1 MLTRLRPM
9 NDGMKKILITGA
21 TGNLGEAIAT
31 TMSAHASHLCLNF
44 RSSQRRAE
52 ELARRLA
59 ERGGRVDAF
68 AQDLAAE
75 CGPENLIEHAMHAM
89 GGIDVLINLAS
100 SFEKASLATT
110 DEEGWQ
116 RIVDMNLK
124 APFFLAKAAAMAME
138 SNGGSMI
145 FFSDTAAARPYGNYL
160 PYCMA
165 KAGVETMVK
174 GLARTLAPRI
184 RVNAIAPYIVS
195 KPDDMSEKGW
205 QDLINKTPSRMPTE
219 PEEIASLVK
228 WLAIDAQTTTG
239 QVITLDGGRLLR

>member
-1 MLTRLRPM
+1 MAR
-9 NDGMKKILITGA
+9 ILITGA
-21 TGNLGEAIAT
+21 TGNLGEAIAST
-31 TMSAHASHLCLNF
+31 LSAHASHLCLSYK
-44 RSSQRRAE
+44 SSQGKAQA
-52 ELARRLA
+52 LARELT
-59 ERGGRVDAF
+59 ECCEKVDAF
-68 AQDLAAE
+68 AQDLSADR
-75 CGPENLIEHAMHAM
+75 GPENLIEHAMQVM
-89 GGIDVLINLAS
+89 GGVDVLINLAS
-100 SFEKASLATT
+100 SFEKASLAST

-116 RIVDMNLK
+116 RTVDANLK
-124 APFFLAKAAAMAME
+124 APFFLAQATARAME
-138 SNGGSMI
+138 SEGGSMI
-145 FFSDTAAARPYGNYL
+145 FFSDTAAVRPYGSYL

-205 QDLINKTPSRMPTE
+205 QDLINKTPSRRPTE

>member
-1 MLTRLRPM
+1 M
-9 NDGMKKILITGA
+9 NEGKKKILITGA
-21 TGNLGEAIAT
+21 TGNLGEAIAA

-44 RSSQRRAE
+44 RSSHRRAE
-52 ELARRLA
+52 ELARRIA

-68 AQDLAAE
+68 AQDLTTE
-75 CGPENLIEHAMHAM
+75 RGPENLIEHAMHVM
-89 GGIDVLINLAS
+89 GGVDVLINLVS
-100 SFEKASLATT
+100 SFEKAPLAST

-116 RIVDMNLK
+116 RIVDTNLK
-124 APFFLAKAAAMAME
+124 APFFLAKATAMAME
-138 SNGGSMI
+138 SSGGSMI
-145 FFSDTAAARPYGNYL
+145 FFSDTAAARPYGSYL

-165 KAGVETMVK
+165 KAGIETMVK

-205 QDLINKTPSRMPTE
+205 QDLINKTPSRRPTE
-219 PEEIASLVK
+219 PEEVAALVK
-228 WLAIDAQTTTG
+228 WLAIDAETTTG